1 MELQQAWQGN
11 LFAPTGDPQGP
22 EQYDMGSLKT
32 SYLQMKELL
41 KDNRCPIAGQRLM
54 HDFPKTQL
62 DMYTYVEGMETS
74 PEARLARLLPENS
87 AERKYAVLDSI
98 LQYHKGEVR
107 AWGGDWELR
116 QGPLAAPSWAKKA
129 PWNELLA
136 LEARTNP
143 LGTASY
149 VPKTYTEQEVMEQI
163 REGKRPDMNMITGF
177 FWAPGMAVAHG
188 TDQTHLVRRV
198 QSWDLP
204 SMITVLGQSWTFCG
218 DQTGKERHRGRSPSE
233 EGCGIEGIST
243 EDCGDQVFSV
253 QRGTPL
259 SPDPAGGALALQAN
273 CIARVMSVCCS
284 CLCVSLTFSILFG
297 NTHTHI
303 YIYIYIY
310 IYSHKYIHIYIY
322 DVPMKIPLDIVVIFN
337 SKVLNHGFL

>member
-1 MELQQAWQGN
+1 
-11 LFAPTGDPQGP
+11 
-22 EQYDMGSLKT
+22 MGSLKT

-143 LGTASY
+143 LGTVSY

-163 REGKRPDMNMITGF
+163 HEGKRPDMNMITGF

-204 SMITVLGQSWTFCG
+204 SMITVLGQSWTF
-218 DQTGKERHRGRSPSE
+218 KE
-233 EGCGIEGIST
+233 IY
-243 EDCGDQVFSV
+243 QVWSLMPV
-253 QRGTPL
+253 VIKPARRGTGEGVRQKKAAELRAHRQKTAEIKSFL
-259 SPDPAGGALALQAN
+259 S
-273 CIARVMSVCCS
+273 SVG
-284 CLCVSLTFSILFG
+284 LRFPQTQQEVRLLYKPTA
-297 NTHTHI
+297 
-303 YIYIYIY
+303 
-310 IYSHKYIHIYIY
+310 
-322 DVPMKIPLDIVVIFN
+322 
-337 SKVLNHGFL
+337 